1 MVVHDY
7 LVKRFRM
14 DDTLVS
20 NTAALKLMRRTRR
33 SQDCNKVR
41 SDRSIQGVTHM
52 KIWFGTCAAIAIAFT
67 VGVLAQ
73 DSPAPQ
79 ASSAQKPITVTGC
92 IQKAAQAPT
101 GTTGTAAPGSAMK
114 EPQFVLANAAI
125 SGASATGTAGATP
138 PVTAVA
144 SEYRLDADDAKLT
157 PHVGHK
163 VEITGTPE
171 AASRSTQPPAA
182 SAANAPKLKVDSI
195 KMISATCP

>member
-1 MVVHDY
+1 
-7 LVKRFRM
+7 
-14 DDTLVS
+14 
-20 NTAALKLMRRTRR
+20 MR
-33 SQDCNKVR
+33 
-41 SDRSIQGVTHM
+41 
-52 KIWFGTCAAIAIAFT
+52 IWFGTCAAIAVGFT

-73 DSPAPQ
+73 DPSPAQ
-79 ASSAQKPITVTGC
+79 QSSSAQKPITVTGC

-101 GTTGTAAPGSAMK
+101 GTSGTAAAGSAMK
-114 EPQFVLANAAI
+114 EPQFVLANA
-125 SGASATGTAGATP
+125 SLSATGTAGTAGTTP

-171 AASRSTQPPAA
+171 AVPRATQPPAA

-195 KMISATCP
+195 KMVSATCP